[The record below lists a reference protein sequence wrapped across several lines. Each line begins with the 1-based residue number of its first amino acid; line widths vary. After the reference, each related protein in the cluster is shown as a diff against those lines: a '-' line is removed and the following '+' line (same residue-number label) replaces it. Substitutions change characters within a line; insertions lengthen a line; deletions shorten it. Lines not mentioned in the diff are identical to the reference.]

1 MSGKHPP
8 DAAALY
14 RAYDRL
20 QILRISQKISLLVS
34 VTHLDYILYYISY
47 DTVTDMGA
55 ISIRIPEEID
65 TRLTEEARLEGLPRS
80 EVVREAI
87 ADYLTRR
94 ERERFMEEM
103 VAAARALAADPAAS
117 AETRELVAESV
128 ATSNEALDIAEGR
141 KPGEPWPEE
150 QGEKWWR

>member
-1 MSGKHPP
+1 
-8 DAAALY
+8 
-14 RAYDRL
+14 
-20 QILRISQKISLLVS
+20 
-34 VTHLDYILYYISY
+34 
-47 DTVTDMGA
+47 MGA
-55 ISIRIPEEID
+55 ISIRIPKEID

-87 ADYLTRR
+87 ADYLARR

-103 VAAARALAADPAAS
+103 VAAAQALVADPAAS
-117 AETRELVAESV
+117 AETRELAEEAI

-150 QGEKWWR
+150 LGEKWWR